1 MSYLAGYLY
10 VAVFAIVGILFM
22 VLVFSVSRLLR
33 PSHKSKEKLSSY
45 ECGMTPFGG
54 EWSQFN
60 VRFYIFALLFLI
72 FDVEIAFLY
81 PWAIIFRKLGV
92 ATFIEMMLFVGIL
105 VLGLI
110 YAWKKGVLRWI

>member
-1 MSYLAGYLY
+1 MSYLASYLY

-22 VLVFSVSRLLR
+22 ALVFSVSRLLR
-33 PSHKSKEKLSSY
+33 PSHKTTDKLSPY
-45 ECGMTPFGG
+45 ECGMIPFGG

-81 PWAIIFRKLGV
+81 PWAVIFKKLGV
-92 ATFIEMMLFVGIL
+92 ATFLEMMLFVGIL